1 MSSPYSALEI
11 FYHAGAH
18 PTSTLEKLSIG
29 SSYREI
35 YEDFARLKSE
45 TLFALLVDANHGI
58 SQTMINLWQYFAD
71 RQIPRFLLVQS
82 FESSESDFDDIV
94 LIANRV
100 LEKMA
105 TPYLIIHNETGEAAG
120 LVDLRKLKVRTYL
133 SSEISEEDCDES
145 LRDLVTEFRDEY
157 IDEFVNLG
165 ESAFS
170 SGLYPIALPIGSNLP
185 IGIDELN
192 QIIDELPKR

>member
-1 MSSPYSALEI
+1 
-11 FYHAGAH
+11 
-18 PTSTLEKLSIG
+18 
-29 SSYREI
+29 
-35 YEDFARLKSE
+35 
-45 TLFALLVDANHGI
+45 
-58 SQTMINLWQYFAD
+58 MIDLWQFFAE

-105 TPYLIIHNETGEAAG
+105 TPYLIIHSEVGEAAG
-120 LVDLRKLKVRTYL
+120 LVDLKNMKVRSYL
-133 SSEISEEDCDES
+133 SGGISEDDCDES

-185 IGIDELN
+185 FGIDELN

>member
-1 MSSPYSALEI
+1 MSSHYSTLEI
-11 FYHAGAH
+11 FYHAGTY
-18 PTSTLEKLSIG
+18 PTATLEKLSIE
-29 SSYREI
+29 SLYREI
-35 YEDFARLKSE
+35 DGESARFKSE

-58 SQTMINLWQYFAD
+58 SKSMIDLWQFFSE
-71 RQIPRFLLVQS
+71 RQIPRFLLVQGY
-82 FESSESDFDDIV
+82 ESSESDFDDIV

-120 LVDLRKLKVRTYL
+120 LVDLRKLKVRTFL
-133 SSEISEEDCDES
+133 ASEISEEDCDES